1 MNWRLWPFFFLSFI
15 HFSFVVFGT
24 LTKHS
29 HAALLSAGS
38 VKCFS
43 LFKVHIDKRSK
54 RERGDS
60 IQYHSYAIIFMDFR
74 ATTLFVCA
82 PARPFFS
89 LARISFSL
97 DLLNS
102 SSCSL
107 TLLTDSSLCS
117 LSLSACILYVSAPA
131 RADFVKVSHM
141 FSSALQLPKIQ
152 EKKNHILMYMH
163 IDYLQLQLCVL
174 PFRRAVYHSSSL
186 PKRFPTPSYHALN
199 YIVG

>member
-107 TLLTDSSLCS
+107 TLSLFSSLCS
-117 LSLSACILYVSAPA
+117 LPLCTHFICFCPGEGGFCQSVAYVFKCTSITKNTRKKKPYTYVHAYRLLTTAAVCPSFPEGCLSLILPA
-131 RADFVKVSHM
+131 KT
-141 FSSALQLPKIQ
+141 FSNP
-152 EKKNHILMYMH
+152 
-163 IDYLQLQLCVL
+163 
-174 PFRRAVYHSSSL
+174 
-186 PKRFPTPSYHALN
+186 PSYHALN